1 MSESTTQFYAFGP
14 FLIDVKRRLLSRDGD
29 AVPLKSKVLDL
40 LLAMVEGRGRLLEKE
55 ELLKAVWPGQ
65 FVEEANLS
73 VSVSALR
80 RALGEKAGEHLYIVT
95 IPGRGYR
102 FIADVRELKGEGED
116 AATTEAGPPAARG
129 ETGPET
135 EPEDFPPRPEGA
147 KLEADATPPKPRA
160 QTHTNLPAQLTPFIG
175 RQAEAAAVEKMLRRG
190 DV

>member
-14 FLIDVKRRLLSRDGD
+14 FLIDVTRRRLSRDGEP
-29 AVPLKSKVLDL
+29 VPLKSKVFDL

-80 RALGEKAGEHLYIVT
+80 KALGEKAGEHLYIVT

-102 FIADVRELKGEGED
+102 FVADVRASEGED
-116 AATTEAGPPAARG
+116 AAGAEAGPQAARA
-129 ETGPET
+129 ESGPEA
-135 EPEDFPPRPEGA
+135 EREDSTSRAEGALTDADSSPPRP
-147 KLEADATPPKPRA
+147 RA
-160 QTHTNLPAQLTPFIG
+160 
-175 RQAEAAAVEKMLRRG
+175 
-190 DV
+190 